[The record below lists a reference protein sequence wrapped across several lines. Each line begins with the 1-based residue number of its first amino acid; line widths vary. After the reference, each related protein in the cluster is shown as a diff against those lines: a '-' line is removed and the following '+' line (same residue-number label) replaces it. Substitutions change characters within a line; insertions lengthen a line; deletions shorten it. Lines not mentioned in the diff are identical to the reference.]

1 MLSRLTLGYFV
12 FVGTDN
18 ALLRQ
23 IKHMTNKHDGLS
35 LTNDSYTGYS
45 FISFVNLGGSND
57 PPGVPVATCC
67 EGQGTRALGSLPE
80 YVFTLN
86 ASVPTDG
93 FYLNMFAPSTLTLN
107 VSVVDGVA
115 PNPPPA
121 PTPPLPPPPPPLP
134 PPPLQPPPPPTW
146 EQVAVD
152 GCHSCVDEYH
162 SGFRPLKDVGSF
174 DDCKQ
179 SCIDSGHPNA
189 CMGISWVGSTGL
201 GPAPS
206 PAPPSPLPCE
216 SGCTMEA
223 TSDTYFS
230 DGVYSRPVA
239 LSVSACNAKCLQDD
253 KCVQV
258 TMGPGATRCVLYEA
272 LYSTRNASRPGVKGF
287 LKCAKPVWSRRTALI
302 AASGGLENDGEAICT
317 PHLSPRPGEH
327 GGGCVLYRTVDLTVP
342 PTPRA
347 NLSQWILH
355 GRRNR
360 VEHDWIAAPP
370 PSPLPHTNPNGT
382 VTAQIIVNTS
392 FPFDDAVSLTLR
404 WDDEKVHTVALR
416 PRIRIPSWLSPS
428 AVVPVHINGLTA
440 GNGKPG
446 TYLLLDKKT
455 DWANGDVI
463 TFALPRRAQLIMYPT
478 SGIDNIKGYEGKRH
492 ALKVGPIVLACVG
505 KIDHNEAIVLP
516 LDATADP
523 TTWLVPVPGAP
534 LEYTAKGV
542 AEVLFVPPWMIGDR
556 DYTMYPVFAK

>member
-1 MLSRLTLGYFV
+1 MAILFSV
-12 FVGTDN
+12 DTDN

-45 FISFVNLGGSND
+45 FISFVNLGGRND
-57 PPGVPVATCC
+57 PPVVPVATCC

-93 FYLNMFAPSTLTLN
+93 FYLNLFAPSTLTLN
-107 VSVVDGVA
+107 ASVVDGVA

-121 PTPPLPPPPPPLP
+121 PTQLPPLPPPL
-134 PPPLQPPPPPTW
+134 PPPLQPPPPSW

-174 DDCKQ
+174 DECKQ

-189 CMGISWVGSTGL
+189 CMAISWVGSTS
-201 GPAPS
+201 PS
-206 PAPPSPLPCE
+206 PAPPSPLPCK

-223 TSDTYFS
+223 TSDTYFN
-230 DGVYSRPVA
+230 DGAFSKPVA
-239 LSVSACNAKCLQDD
+239 LSVDACNARCLQDPR
-253 KCVQV
+253 CIQV

-302 AASGGLENDGEAICT
+302 AASGGFPQNDGEVFCT
-317 PHLSPRPGEH
+317 PHVSPRPGEH
-327 GGGCVLYRTVDLTVP
+327 GGGCVLYRSVDLTVP
-342 PTPRA
+342 ATPRA
-347 NLSQWILH
+347 NLNQWLLH
-355 GRRNR
+355 GRCNR
-360 VEHDWIAAPP
+360 VEHDWVATPPPPP
-370 PSPLPHTNPNGT
+370 PSQPRTKPNGT
-382 VTAQIIVNTS
+382 VTVQVIVNTS

-404 WDDEKVHTVALR
+404 WADEKVHAVALH

-428 AVVPVHINGLTA
+428 AVVPVHINGRTA
-440 GNGKPG
+440 GSGKPG
-446 TYLLLDKKT
+446 TYLLLGKAT
-455 DWANGDVI
+455 WANGDVI
-463 TFALPRRAQLIMYPT
+463 TFALPRRAQLILYPK

-505 KIDHNEAIVLP
+505 KIDQNEAIVLP
-516 LDATADP
+516 LAAAADP

-534 LEYTAKGV
+534 LQYTVKGFV
-542 AEVLFVPPWMIGDR
+542 EALFVPPWMIGDR
-556 DYTMYPVFAK
+556 NYTMYPVFAK